1 MPTLTDYLVLRDGSV
16 ELDSEF
22 DHTAES
28 VFSLDSDF
36 TAGTRLAKP
45 ILAFIVKP
53 LSANAK
59 MSVVVGSD
67 PGGSEGFLQKSRTVS
82 QLIFDGGASH
92 DHGLWESFSG
102 ELLTPGARNVVSFI
116 ATEGR
121 LRVRDVVLWHQRE
134 AGA

>member
-28 VFSLDSDF
+28 VFSLEGDF

-59 MSVVVGSD
+59 MNVVVGSD

-82 QLIFDGGASH
+82 QIVFNGASSH
-92 DHGLWESFSG
+92 DQGLWEAFSG
-102 ELLTPGARNVVSFI
+102 ELLTPRAKNVVSFI

-121 LRVRDVVLWHQRE
+121 LRVRDVVLWHQR
-134 AGA
+134 AASA